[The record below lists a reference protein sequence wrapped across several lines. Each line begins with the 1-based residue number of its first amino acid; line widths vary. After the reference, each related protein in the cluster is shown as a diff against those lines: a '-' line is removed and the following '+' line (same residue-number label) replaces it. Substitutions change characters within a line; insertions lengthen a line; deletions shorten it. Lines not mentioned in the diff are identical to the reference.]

1 MVRRPTATV
10 DLCNSPYLGA
20 DPSIQDPSTVNCV
33 TTVKGQTSTVKHIQI
48 STNIAIWKF
57 SRSGDTNPR
66 NVSVIIHLPL
76 AHFPPT
82 FLTHLP
88 PVNEPFTPYV

>member
-1 MVRRPTATV
+1 MQGLEHVGGEKKLFVEEIVAQVQKIT
-10 DLCNSPYLGA
+10 
-20 DPSIQDPSTVNCV
+20 
-33 TTVKGQTSTVKHIQI
+33 
-48 STNIAIWKF
+48 
-57 SRSGDTNPR
+57 
-66 NVSVIIHLPL
+66 VIIHLPL